1 MDYPKIFDNA
11 KLLFEYFGWYSLLLV
26 LGTTLIMIPLNILYK
41 KIMAN
46 DSLSRLRKSLSAV
59 SVYFIAMGLVA
70 LFTHFV
76 IKAPLTFDYLF
87 TSCMSCGLLSMLL
100 WAIIKFVRDYGV
112 LPIIN
117 SILKSKEAN
126 KWLKEMGLSDKL
138 ISIIY
143 SNIDKYCKDTNIV
156 SLDDFI
162 KNETNIIN
170 QITTQITGFISN
182 DKINEAVNK
191 ISQTIKEKFKPV
203 SQANKEN
210 G

>member
-1 MDYPKIFDNA
+1 MEYQKIFDNA

-26 LGTTLIMIPLNILYK
+26 LGTTLIMIPVNLLYK
-41 KIMAN
+41 KIMKK
-46 DSLSRLRKSLSAV
+46 DTLERLRKTLS
-59 SVYFIAMGLVA
+59 SITVYIIALGLIA

-76 IKAPLTFDYLF
+76 IKAPLTFDYLM
-87 TSCMSCGLLSMLL
+87 TSCLSCGLLSMLL

-162 KNETNIIN
+162 KNEANIIN